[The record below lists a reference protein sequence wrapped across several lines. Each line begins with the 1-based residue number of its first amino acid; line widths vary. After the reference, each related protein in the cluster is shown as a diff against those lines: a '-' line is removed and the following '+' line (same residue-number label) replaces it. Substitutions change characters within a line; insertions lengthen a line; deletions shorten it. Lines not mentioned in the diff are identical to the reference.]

1 MFISLMHFHSN
12 SEFPFSTHFVIDVF
26 HRNIYHAC
34 SMNPEHVRREVFI
47 LKTDF
52 NYRLKTVY
60 YEAIISVY
68 YGTVIPVIFCKVSI
82 S

>member
-1 MFISLMHFHSN
+1 MFISLMHFQSN
-12 SEFPFSTHFVIDVF
+12 SEFSSRFFLDILY
-26 HRNIYHAC
+26 RNIYHAC

-82 S
+82 L

>member
-1 MFISLMHFHSN
+1 
-12 SEFPFSTHFVIDVF
+12 
-26 HRNIYHAC
+26 
-34 SMNPEHVRREVFI
+34 MNPEHVRREVFI

-68 YGTVIPVIFCKVSI
+68 YGTVVPVIFCKVREAYWTVTI
-82 S
+82 SYFSRQSLLL